1 MSLVVLKYSPF
12 SKSQEMVEMIPEIYR
27 SAKYFHSHNSN
38 TALGV
43 AKIMKIPAAGC
54 LCHRLNLMVQFLL
67 GTVRSSLGSL
77 FNTNTVS
84 QFKVDSEDEECF
96 VEEGMISNQNKQSK
110 SPPFE
115 NLFSKMTAIWLY
127 SSKNLYIFAALSE
140 LKKKK
145 DILQPKLGCS
155 TR

>member
-1 MSLVVLKYSPF
+1 MSLAVLKYSPF

-27 SAKYFHSHNSN
+27 SAKYFHSDNSN

-67 GTVRSSLGSL
+67 GIVRSSLGSL

-84 QFKVDSEDEECF
+84 QFEVDFEDEECF
-96 VEEGMISNQNKQSK
+96 VEEGMISNQN
-110 SPPFE
+110 
-115 NLFSKMTAIWLY
+115 NLNHLLLKTFF
-127 SSKNLYIFAALSE
+127 KNDCDLVIFF
-140 LKKKK
+140 KKP
-145 DILQPKLGCS
+145 LHFCS
-155 TR
+155 FK

>member
-1 MSLVVLKYSPF
+1 MSLAVLKYSPF

-27 SAKYFHSHNSN
+27 SAKYFHSDNSN

-84 QFKVDSEDEECF
+84 QFEVDFEDEECF
-96 VEEGMISNQNKQSK
+96 VEEGMISNQN
-110 SPPFE
+110 
-115 NLFSKMTAIWLY
+115 NLNHLLLKTFF
-127 SSKNLYIFAALSE
+127 KNDCDLVIFFKKPLHFAALSE

-145 DILQPKLGCS
+145 DVLQPKLGCS